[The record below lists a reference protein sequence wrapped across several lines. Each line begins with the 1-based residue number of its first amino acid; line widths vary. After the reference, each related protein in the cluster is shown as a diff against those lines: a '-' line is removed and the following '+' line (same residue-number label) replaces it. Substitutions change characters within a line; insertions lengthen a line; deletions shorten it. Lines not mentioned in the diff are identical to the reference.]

1 MDSMGSNHTNNRRSS
16 APCPSLSISNPRATN
31 ALVRRDMLRRIGRYL
46 VLLVLTPACLA
57 LSAERRLDGGVGGYA
72 AKSDL
77 PGQRSREPG
86 TKGWPFAGRRP
97 MPDHIALSAEGDRR
111 VNVPLAVR
119 FAGGAFDASRPLG
132 DAPEMQASS
141 ECASFACCPHSASS
155 NLRNSVYSALNLR
168 HCQKHANFDDWS
180 ALTFQHA
187 AE

>member
-1 MDSMGSNHTNNRRSS
+1 MDSMGSNQEQAALERALPSS
-16 APCPSLSISNPRATN
+16 SISNLRATN

-46 VLLVLTPACLA
+46 VLLLMCLA
-57 LSAERRLDGGVGGYA
+57 LSAERRLDGDVGGYA

-141 ECASFACCPHSASS
+141 ECASFACCSTLGILES
-155 NLRNSVYSALNLR
+155 
-168 HCQKHANFDDWS
+168 QKFR
-180 ALTFQHA
+180 L
-187 AE
+187 